1 METASAAATDA
12 FFKLILNSLLSC
24 SVLALPQCYWVDNP
38 KIGNG
43 FDLIAGCCP
52 IALPATNDGL
62 SAGAPDLG
70 AIAGDCG
77 RPAGK
82 GPMRRL
88 LPIALV
94 CAALWAAA
102 TPAAPPPAA
111 PAEESLAAMRALDQR
126 VATIGHRL
134 AVAGLGWCA
143 ERAWLPG
150 LAVHD
155 LSQYGADFRA
165 AAIRAFGLDAGP
177 AVLALAAG
185 GPAERAGLRADD
197 ILLAFDGRPPP
208 RGALGRGG
216 SFELMERILAA
227 LDEAFADGRA
237 TIEVRRG
244 GARRAIAVAAEQGCA
259 TRFQLIPGR
268 SLNARADGRYVQLST
283 AIAQYVADDGEL
295 AAVLAHEFAHNVL
308 GHRVRLDDARVRRGF
323 LGNFGRNARRIRET
337 EIEADR
343 LSVYLMERAG
353 YDPQAAVRFWS
364 RFGRRGLNFLGS
376 PTHPNWRSRVQLIE
390 TEIAAIRRARAAGQE
405 PVPAFATLPR

>member
-1 METASAAATDA
+1 VRRARLAAR
-12 FFKLILNSLLSC
+12 
-24 SVLALPQCYWVDNP
+24 
-38 KIGNG
+38 
-43 FDLIAGCCP
+43 
-52 IALPATNDGL
+52 
-62 SAGAPDLG
+62 LG
-70 AIAGDCG
+70 DP
-77 RPAGK
+77 R
-82 GPMRRL
+82 
-88 LPIALV
+88 
-94 CAALWAAA
+94 
-102 TPAAPPPAA
+102 
-111 PAEESLAAMRALDQR
+111 SLAIWR
-126 VATIGHRL
+126 
-134 AVAGLGWCA
+134 
-143 ERAWLPG
+143 
-150 LAVHD
+150 
-155 LSQYGADFRA
+155 DFRP

-177 AVLALAAG
+177 AVLALATG

-208 RGALGRGG
+208 RGAPGRGG

-244 GARRAIAVAAEQGCA
+244 AERLVIEIAAEQGCA

-283 AIAQYVADDGEL
+283 AIAEYVADDGEL

-308 GHRVRLDDARVRRGF
+308 GHRVRLDEAGVRRGF

-353 YDPQAAVRFWS
+353 YDPQATVRFWS

-376 PTHPNWRSRVQLIE
+376 PTHPNWRRGSRCSRPRS
-390 TEIAAIRRARAAGQE
+390 RRSGGRGRRGRTRCRPSRGFRAVLGRQEPALLALEADRGQPAAGE
-405 PVPAFATLPR
+405 GAGVDADPVGADVDILGDRMAVDDHLAEAVAVAEEIVADPAEVAGRLLLDRDARPEAGMDEQIVADLDPFLEAGEEGA